1 MQIFSK
7 MAREER
13 FLFVELDSTDSSPS
27 PYLFTKSVIDKD
39 QPRIITYQ
47 EYMETPNILSKSTI
61 KILKDTAQHLST
73 KSYRVHKHGNKPE
86 LIERIR
92 SYFDK
97 WTNAIRIQRRVRGF
111 LAKRAFRLR
120 GPAYFDLSKC
130 VNDTDFFTMDP
141 LVEIDRLHFYSYTD
155 AKGFVYGF
163 DVFSLMHMFKR
174 ERRILNPY
182 TREELDVRNIC
193 SLFRKINILHPDSC
207 CGKCIQIPNEPSPKH
222 NRPRRSPEVSREIQM
237 SNKMAELQNLP
248 VTQRIEEV
256 FMAIDRLGNYTQSH
270 WFSDLSKREYVRFYD
285 SYYSWWN
292 RLPVATKREICYKP
306 NPFSDIRFRPL
317 DEVDRYEYQRECL
330 VLIEHM
336 VYTGVNEE
344 SRRLGALHVLSQ
356 LTRVSYLA
364 RTSLPWLYES
374 I

>member
-1 MQIFSK
+1 MQMFSK

-13 FLFVELDSTDSSPS
+13 FLFLELDSTDSSS
-27 PYLFTKSVIDKD
+27 NLFPKSGNDKD
-39 QPRIITYQ
+39 QPRIITYS
-47 EYMETPNILSKSTI
+47 EYMKTPDILTKATI
-61 KILKDTAQHLST
+61 KILKATAQHLST

-92 SYFDK
+92 AYFDK
-97 WTNAIRIQRRVRGF
+97 WTKAVRIQRRFRRF
-111 LAKRAFRLR
+111 LATRTFRLR
-120 GPAYFDLSKC
+120 GPAYTDISKC

-141 LVEIDRLHFYSYTD
+141 LVEIDRRHFYSYAD

-163 DVFSLMHMFKR
+163 DVFSLMNLFKR

-182 TREELDVRNIC
+182 TREELDSRDIC
-193 SLFRKINILHPDSC
+193 SLFRKIHILHPDSC
-207 CGKCIQIPNEPSPKH
+207 GGKCIHIPNDPSPKH
-222 NRPRRSPEVSREIQM
+222 NRPRREPEVSRETQLANRM
-237 SNKMAELQNLP
+237 SALRNLP

-270 WFSDLSKREYVRFYD
+270 WFSGLSKREYARFYD

-292 RLPVATKREICYKP
+292 RLPVATKREVCYKP

-317 DEVDRYEYQRECL
+317 DEVERYEYQQECL
-330 VLIEHM
+330 TLMEHM

-344 SRRLGALHVLSQ
+344 SRRLGALHILSQ

-364 RTSLPWLYES
+364 RTALPWLYES